1 MVERPQ
7 ERRQGLAGAGG
18 RDDERVAPGG
28 DRLPALTLGARGF
41 GEGLIEPAADKRQE
55 VGGHATEFY
64 ASAEAHLTQQQAA
77 QRGARV
83 LELREDREVI
93 VRGHVECLARQP
105 PGPPHRGQLLTLA
118 VILGPLETADGQQER
133 PRAWGRAVHRA
144 QAASRL
150 RRELQDLVEIREPD
164 RLEVIEPADAA
175 SGLDD

>member
-105 PGPPHRGQLLTLA
+105 PGPPHRGPLLALA

-133 PRAWGRAVHRA
+133 PRAWRSEEHT
-144 QAASRL
+144 S
-150 RRELQDLVEIREPD
+150 ELQSQFHLVC
-164 RLEVIEPADAA
+164 RLLLEKKKKK
-175 SGLDD
+175 